1 MLNNAVH
8 FLLEM
13 ALRLAWAIIP
23 VDLNKRSMFP
33 WKGYQLRPPSQ
44 EQVELW
50 KPGDPPAWAVIT
62 GSVSRLVVLDFDG
75 DNGNA
80 TLNRLGL
87 TPHVRTGSGGHHVY
101 FRHPGWHVPTVN
113 SKSKRSLGENYPGLD
128 IRADGGY
135 AIFAGRTNAGEYFW
149 LREMEPDPLDILPE
163 DLRDALGL
171 LVPPPPQTPD
181 TFGGGGSGSNGTR
194 SALADKIL
202 DLALT
207 RVPTEG
213 RNNVGFWL
221 ACQLRDNGFTQDDA
235 DAIVAEYVTRVPST
249 NAKGAMEAYSMEEA
263 LSSVQQAYAR
273 TARQPWAGPPPGTL
287 ALGKDIP
294 RQLPTVEVS
303 NRELRDLSNQSF
315 AAVRASNDPPHL
327 FIRSGQMVHV
337 VADEKGRYVIREVSV
352 DYMRACLTRSANFR
366 RVWLD
371 RGRERHEIATSPP
384 IDAVKDIL
392 VQPPASWQLPP
403 LESIS
408 GVPLIRT
415 DGTVITAPGYD
426 PASWVIYTP
435 APGFSIPTIPDRPTA
450 EQVERAVGLIM
461 EMYEGFPFVDHASR
475 ANMFALL
482 LTLVLRRAIRGCVPL
497 ALIDAPAAGTGKSL
511 LAETVALVITGTNAV
526 MQPAPTRD
534 EEELRKL
541 LTAVLSAGYPLSIL
555 DNVACRVESPNL
567 ARAVTATV
575 WSDRILGQSR
585 TIDLPQQTVWVITG
599 NNITLGG
606 DIPRRSYWI
615 RLDAKDTQPWQRS
628 GFKIPNLK
636 EWVPKRRSDLTEALL
651 IVARSWYAAGQPKG
665 DAPILGSFEEW
676 SRIVGGILHHA
687 GVLGFLENL
696 QELYEQSDPTEAQW
710 QAFLDHIYRRYS
722 GGDFGVVDLVRLL
735 RVDPNYHSLL
745 PDDLIDDGRDGNLF
759 TRKVGNAFRQRVDR
773 RYGPYGVHLV
783 KAGADRST
791 KTIRWRVEFQKD
803 PPADYWPLP
812 PAPPTP
818 TPLAPP
824 PGGMPFSVSGL

>member
-1 MLNNAVH
+1 M
-8 FLLEM
+8 
-13 ALRLAWAIIP
+13 
-23 VDLNKRSMFP
+23 
-33 WKGYQLRPPSQ
+33 
-44 EQVELW
+44 
-50 KPGDPPAWAVIT
+50 
-62 GSVSRLVVLDFDG
+62 
-75 DNGNA
+75 
-80 TLNRLGL
+80 
-87 TPHVRTGSGGHHVY
+87 
-101 FRHPGWHVPTVN
+101 
-113 SKSKRSLGENYPGLD
+113 
-128 IRADGGY
+128 
-135 AIFAGRTNAGEYFW
+135 
-149 LREMEPDPLDILPE
+149 
-163 DLRDALGL
+163 
-171 LVPPPPQTPD
+171 
-181 TFGGGGSGSNGTR
+181 
-194 SALADKIL
+194 
-202 DLALT
+202 
-207 RVPTEG
+207 
-213 RNNVGFWL
+213 
-221 ACQLRDNGFTQDDA
+221 
-235 DAIVAEYVTRVPST
+235 
-249 NAKGAMEAYSMEEA
+249 
-263 LSSVQQAYAR
+263 
-273 TARQPWAGPPPGTL
+273 
-287 ALGKDIP
+287 
-294 RQLPTVEVS
+294 
-303 NRELRDLSNQSF
+303 
-315 AAVRASNDPPHL
+315 
-327 FIRSGQMVHV
+327 
-337 VADEKGRYVIREVSV
+337 
-352 DYMRACLTRSANFR
+352 
-366 RVWLD
+366 
-371 RGRERHEIATSPP
+371 
-384 IDAVKDIL
+384 
-392 VQPPASWQLPP
+392 
-403 LESIS
+403 
-408 GVPLIRT
+408 
-415 DGTVITAPGYD
+415 
-426 PASWVIYTP
+426 
-435 APGFSIPTIPDRPTA
+435 
-450 EQVERAVGLIM
+450 
-461 EMYEGFPFVDHASR
+461 
-475 ANMFALL
+475 
-482 LTLVLRRAIRGCVPL
+482 PL